1 MLLKTVLTVCS
12 VPTWNRA
19 VDTKYPYSQYS
30 ACAKATRQ
38 NNLQIP
44 NSLLCRM
51 LAAAREARVKSVF
64 FHFCSS

>member
-12 VPTWNRA
+12 VPTWDRA
-19 VDTKYPYSQYS
+19 VDIKYPYSQYS

-38 NNLQIP
+38 N
-44 NSLLCRM
+44 SLLCRM
-51 LAAAREARVKSVF
+51 LAAAQEARVKPVF